1 MWSGFYFLQMKNIP
15 NSLYDGWSSN
25 RGNDRS
31 EFIYYRILTIRDIKN
46 DYEIIPEEIKTLEE
60 YYNIDG
66 LGIDDPYY
74 VVYGVYRMDVPK
86 TMKKIG
92 EFLNLKEAIQTLI
105 SITGNN
111 VQESAN
117 QLPY

>member
-1 MWSGFYFLQMKNIP
+1 MVGILFLQMKNIP

-25 RGNDRS
+25 RGNDQS

-46 DYEIIPEEIKTLEE
+46 DYETIPEEIKNLEE

-66 LGIDDPYY
+66 FGIDDPYY
-74 VVYGVYRMDVPK
+74 VIYGVYKIDIPK

-92 EFLNLKEAIQTLI
+92 EFLNLKEAIQALT
-105 SITGNN
+105 SITGND
-111 VQESAN
+111 VQESVN